1 MNNCGRSL
9 RIILAE
15 KDPEGTFLIK
25 EMLKETGVEFSITVA
40 ENGQKALDFL
50 NRTKG
55 IEDGRIDLVILDL
68 DLPRIDGFEV
78 LSYVRSMHR
87 LRDIPVAVMTRS
99 FDVGDEKKARS
110 LGADHY
116 FARPSSND
124 EFKATAAWLKD
135 ALLERQRTVSGKCSA
150 I

>member
-78 LSYVRSMHR
+78 LSYVKIDASPQGYTCRGH
-87 LRDIPVAVMTRS
+87 
-99 FDVGDEKKARS
+99 DEV
-110 LGADHY
+110 L
-116 FARPSSND
+116 
-124 EFKATAAWLKD
+124 
-135 ALLERQRTVSGKCSA
+135 
-150 I
+150 